1 MIYTMINKFSVDHS
15 SDVSHCFAGE
25 DTEYQPLREEE
36 SSSES
41 GGASDS
47 DFSVSS
53 PPQKKTKAAAKPKHQ
68 KTATATKRPT
78 GGGERKKRTRE
89 VGADINK
96 DNTKPSPTTGVHATK
111 PHVKRVTATVASRS
125 PMNTT
130 AVESR
135 SSSQPAA
142 GCNGTPG
149 LGMRRMPHW
158 TPPGEGDFRHCF
170 LLENFCFVYVQ
181 VLQEERI

>member
-1 MIYTMINKFSVDHS
+1 MVYTTINKSSVDHS

-36 SSSES
+36 SSSGS

-53 PPQKKTKAAAKPKHQ
+53 PPQKTKAAAKPKHQ
-68 KTATATKRPT
+68 RTATAIKRPT
-78 GGGERKKRTRE
+78 GEGERKKRTRE

-96 DNTKPSPTTGVHATK
+96 DSTKSSSMTVVRTTK
-111 PHVKRVTATVASRS
+111 PHVKRVTAVATQS
-125 PMNTT
+125 PKNTT

-158 TPPGEGDFRHCF
+158 TPPGEGHF
-170 LLENFCFVYVQ
+170 
-181 VLQEERI
+181 